1 MKYRLIIDKDAEEEI
16 VARVHAPSRLTE
28 EIENL
33 VNSYIGKR
41 GIAVSN
47 EDSIFILGFSDIE
60 CITVIDRK
68 VYAIDKNGVKHRVN
82 QRLCDLEEML
92 PPYFIR
98 INKSSIANEER
109 IAKFHTVYSGAVD
122 AIFKCGYRE
131 YVSRRCFAEI
141 RRRLIRR

>member
-28 EIENL
+28 QIENL
-33 VNSYIGKR
+33 VNSYISGQ
-41 GIAVSN
+41 GIAITDDGN
-47 EDSIFILGFSDIE
+47 IFILAFSDIE

-68 VYAIDKNGVKHRVN
+68 VYAIDRDGKKYRVN

-92 PPYFIR
+92 PSYFIR

-109 IAKFHTVYSGAVD
+109 IARFHTVYSGAVD
-122 AIFKCGYRE
+122 AIFKCGFRE
-131 YVSRRCFAEI
+131 YVSRRCFSEI
-141 RRRLIRR
+141 KRRLIRK

>member
-1 MKYRLIIDKDAEEEI
+1 MKFRLIIDKNAEEEI

-41 GIAVSN
+41 GIAVSD
-47 EDSIFILGFSDIE
+47 EDSIFILEFSDIE

-68 VYAIDKNGVKHRVN
+68 VYAIDKSGAKHRVN
-82 QRLCDLEEML
+82 QRLCDVEEAL

-98 INKSSIANEER
+98 INKSSIANENR
-109 IAKFHTVYSGAVD
+109 IAKFHTVYIGAVD

-131 YVSRRCFAEI
+131 YVSRRCFADI
-141 RRRLIRR
+141 KRRLTRR